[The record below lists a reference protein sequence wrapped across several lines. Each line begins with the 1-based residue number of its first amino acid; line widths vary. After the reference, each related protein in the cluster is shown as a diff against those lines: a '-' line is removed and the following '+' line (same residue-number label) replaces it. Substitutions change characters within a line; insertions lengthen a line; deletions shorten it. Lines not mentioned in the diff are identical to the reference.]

1 MSEILPT
8 IKVKHKKY
16 GIEMVINEKDFD
28 KEVHELMDKKAKAAS
43 EEEAKKKK
51 AEEEEAAKLKALM
64 GEK

>member
-1 MSEILPT
+1 M
-8 IKVKHKKY
+8 KVKQKKY

-28 KEVHELMDKKAKAAS
+28 KEVHELMDKKAEEEAKKKKA